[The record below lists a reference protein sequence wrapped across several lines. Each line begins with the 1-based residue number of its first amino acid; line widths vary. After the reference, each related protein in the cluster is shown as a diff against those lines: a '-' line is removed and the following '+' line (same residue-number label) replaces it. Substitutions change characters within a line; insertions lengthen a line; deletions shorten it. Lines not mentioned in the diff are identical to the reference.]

1 MLNAYGLF
9 LLLALVGE
17 HALSVAIDLLN
28 VRAMGRT
35 APPGLADVYD
45 AERYAKAQ
53 DYGRTRGRFAPWP
66 RTFDLFLTLGFWL
79 LGGFAALDA
88 VARSFELSSIATAL
102 VFLGALALGHAL
114 LLLPFQLYVT
124 FVIEERFGFNR
135 TTPATFAKDLLKGAL
150 LAVVLGAPVLS
161 LLVLLFERA
170 GELAWLWAWASL
182 AALMLL
188 LQFVAPVWIMP
199 LFMKLTPLPDG
210 ELRSRILDY
219 ARSVSF
225 PLDNLFVVDGS
236 RRSTKANAFFT
247 GFGRHRR
254 IGLFDTLIERHSV
267 DELVAIVA
275 HEVGHYKKRHVS
287 RGMLLGI
294 LQLGA
299 MLFLFGYFMRQDA
312 LYAALG
318 VIAPSVHVGLLAC
331 SLLYRPLDLALS
343 PLFLWRSRSNEY
355 EADRF
360 AAETTGLAS
369 ALASGLKRLSADSLS
384 NLSPHPSYVLLHY
397 THPPLAERIAA
408 LTGGGLATG
417 DRARA

>member
-9 LLLALVGE
+9 LLVALAAE
-17 HALSVAIDLLN
+17 HALSVVIDLLN

-53 DYGRTRGRFAPWP
+53 DYGRTRGRFAVLP
-66 RTFDLFLTLGFWL
+66 RTFDLFLVLGFWL
-79 LGGFAALDA
+79 LGGFGVFDAAARTLGLGA
-88 VARSFELSSIATAL
+88 VGTAL
-102 VFLGALALGHAL
+102 SFLGALALGRAL
-114 LLLPFQLYVT
+114 LFMPFQLYVT

-135 TTPATFAKDLLKGAL
+135 TTLATFAKDMLKGAL

-161 LLVLLFERA
+161 LLVLLFEHA
-170 GELAWLWAWASL
+170 GELAWLWAWA
-182 AALMLL
+182 ALTTLTLL

-210 ELRSRILDY
+210 ELRTRILDY
-219 ARSVSF
+219 ARSVAF
-225 PLDNLFVVDGS
+225 PLENLFVVDGS

-287 RGMLLGI
+287 WGIALSI
-294 LQLGA
+294 LQLGV
-299 MLFLFGYFMRQDA
+299 MLFLFGYFMGQA
-312 LYAALG
+312 GLYQALG
-318 VIAPSVHVGLLAC
+318 VSEPSVHVGLLAC
-331 SLLYRPLDLALS
+331 SLLYRPIDLLLS
-343 PLFLWRSRSNEY
+343 PLLLLRSRRNEY

-360 AAETTGLAS
+360 AAQTTGLTG
-369 ALASGLKRLSADSLS
+369 ALVSGLKRLSADSLS

-397 THPPLAERIAA
+397 THPPLGRRVAA
-408 LTGGGLATG
+408 LTELG
-417 DRARA
+417 DDTRA